1 MTASGRVVW
10 TENVWCVFR
19 VKPPS
24 SIFSG
29 LVWTERNIC
38 FVPGFKSRFQTR
50 FVKPKPKYP
59 LCYAI
64 GLEYLR
70 HFLIQSEVKPKPL
83 VTRSHAFFPRFSSAA
98 VFALGFGWFTV
109 CIYIHTYLYTVS
121 ISYKNLKNM
130 LIRRAVSNLDIKV
143 TVLFVI
149 YGEHYFY
156 YFYNLWL
163 PLIITLMLILRHSS
177 KSRSDVI
184 N

>member
-1 MTASGRVVW
+1 MTVSDCCVFVNSGRVVW

-98 VFALGFGWFTV
+98 VFALGFGWFTLY
-109 CIYIHTYLYTVS
+109 IYIHIHIYTRYQFHTK
-121 ISYKNLKNM
+121 IWKICSYVEPCL
-130 LIRRAVSNLDIKV
+130 
-143 TVLFVI
+143 T
-149 YGEHYFY
+149 
-156 YFYNLWL
+156 
-163 PLIITLMLILRHSS
+163 
-177 KSRSDVI
+177 
-184 N
+184 